1 VKHRYF
7 LSHYLNMIVAQGH
20 LSGENAVAD
29 LSASSEAPSQDETQK
44 PERAATASREQKNIA
59 VEVAKPGLMM
69 QLMLL
74 FAALQQY
81 AGFGFAKD
89 VFEEVF
95 LSGNMQRTQD
105 FILRWSFFNKNRPEV
120 LLPRPLQWLAPL
132 VPLFM
137 SLVLCADVVFRGIAQ
152 VYLCNHP
159 ITGILVCIGLALES
173 TQLLV
178 FGLMGT
184 ACATLMCWLICV
196 PNPSEVLTGLCGYDF
211 CSICPICPMMKP
223 LYSDQIFHF

>member
-1 VKHRYF
+1 MLIIKKY
-7 LSHYLNMIVAQGH
+7 LS
-20 LSGENAVAD
+20 SGNNVAD
-29 LSASSEAPSQDETQK
+29 LSSISSEQA
-44 PERAATASREQKNIA
+44 AATSAPQDPVVEVEEK
-59 VEVAKPGLMM
+59 VKLEVAKPGVTMH
-69 QLMLL
+69 LMLFL
-74 FAALQQY
+74 ACLQRHPWLI
-81 AGFGFAKD
+81 AGKD

-105 FILRWSFFNKNRPEV
+105 FILRWSYFNKNRPADAV
-120 LLPRPLQWLAPL
+120 LPRPFHWLAPL

-159 ITGILVCIGLALES
+159 ISGILVCIGLAHES

-196 PNPSEVLTGLCGYDF
+196 PNPSEVLSGLCG
-211 CSICPICPMMKP
+211 
-223 LYSDQIFHF
+223 